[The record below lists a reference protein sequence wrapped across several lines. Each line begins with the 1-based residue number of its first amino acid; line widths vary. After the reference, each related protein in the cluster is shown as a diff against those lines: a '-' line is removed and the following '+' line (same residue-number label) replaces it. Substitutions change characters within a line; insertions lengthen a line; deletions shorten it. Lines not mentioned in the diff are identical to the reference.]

1 MDTGELHGLGW
12 MIVMRCFLLGNE
24 ALRLSRWKVSAW
36 YQSLIYI
43 EYPRYNFPRV
53 HCNIVLGR

>member
-1 MDTGELHGLGW
+1 